1 LNFVDVEEAMVVLS
15 WALTIISMHDMKKNI
30 EPCYYGDYLQLDKVL
45 GAQHLQSTKY
55 GKPAHEEMLFI
66 VVHQVYELWFK
77 QVLHELN
84 AVIDAFN
91 QPTLQDQ
98 ALTQVVHRLQR
109 VIQIQR
115 LMNDQIAI
123 METMT
128 PQQFLSFRDYLVPAS
143 GFQSIQFKRLEISLG
158 LKREYRI
165 DFDKQS
171 FYNRLAED
179 DRALLEG
186 LEEKPSLFELVDQW
200 LARMPL
206 LKIDKFDFWEYYQT
220 ATNEMLAQDK
230 QTITTNSML
239 SDAEIRQELKDWEG
253 TKTNFDA
260 LFNEDQFNT
269 LREEG
274 KFRLSHDALLSAL
287 FIKQYSEEPI
297 FNLPFQLITAL
308 TEIDEQLTIWR
319 YRHAMMV
326 QRMLGTKIGTG
337 GSSGHHYLKKTTE
350 SNRIFLDFF
359 NMATFLLPKDALPS
373 LPEDVKRHLGFY
385 LKAS

>member
-1 LNFVDVEEAMVVLS
+1 MVVLS
-15 WALTIISMHDMKKNI
+15 WALTTKSMHDMKKNI

-91 QPTLQDQ
+91 QPTVQDQ

-171 FYNRLAED
+171 FYNRLTED

-220 ATNEMLAQDK
+220 ATNAMLAQDK

-239 SDAEIRQELKDWEG
+239 SEAEIRQELKDWEG
-253 TKTNFDA
+253 TKTNFDT
-260 LFNEDQFNT
+260 LFNEDKFNT
-269 LREEG
+269 LRKEG

-373 LPEDVKRHLGFY
+373 LPEEVKRHLGFY

>member
-1 LNFVDVEEAMVVLS
+1 
-15 WALTIISMHDMKKNI
+15 MKKNI
-30 EPCYYGDYLQLDKVL
+30 EPCYYGDYLGLDKVL
-45 GAQHLQSTKY
+45 GAQKLQSTKY
-55 GKPAHEEMLFI
+55 GEPAHDEMLFI
-66 VVHQVYELWFK
+66 IVHQVYELWFK

-84 AVIDAFN
+84 TVIDTFN
-91 QPTLQDQ
+91 QPSVKDQKLTL
-98 ALTQVVHRLQR
+98 VVHRLHR
-109 VIQIQR
+109 IIQIQK

-158 LKREYRI
+158 LKREFRI

-171 FYNRLAED
+171 FYNRLTTED
-179 DRALLEG
+179 RSLLEA

-206 LKIDKFDFWEYYQT
+206 LKIDDFDFWDYYKK
-220 ATNEMLAQDK
+220 ATDEMLNDDK
-230 QTITTNSML
+230 QIIEQNGML
-239 SDAEIRQELKDWEG
+239 SERERMQEMKDWQG
-253 TKTNFDA
+253 TKENFDA
-260 LFNEDQFNT
+260 LFNNT
-269 LREEG
+269 HYDGLRAAG
-274 KFRLSHDALLSAL
+274 KFRLSHDAMLSAL

-350 SNRIFLDFF
+350 SNRVFLDFF
-359 NMATFLLPKDALPS
+359 NMATFLLPKTALPE
-373 LPEDVKRHLGFY
+373 LPDSVRRYLGFY
-385 LKAS
+385 LQ

>member
-1 LNFVDVEEAMVVLS
+1 
-15 WALTIISMHDMKKNI
+15 MKKNI
-30 EPCYYGDYLQLDKVL
+30 EPCYYGDYLQLDKIL
-45 GAQHLQSTKY
+45 GAQDLESEKY
-55 GKPAHEEMLFI
+55 GDAAHEEMLFI
-66 VVHQVYELWFK
+66 IVHQVYELWFK

-84 AVIDAFN
+84 AVIDTFN
-91 QPTLQDQ
+91 QETVKDQQLTL
-98 ALTQVVHRLQR
+98 VVHRLQR
-109 VIQIQR
+109 VIQIQK

-158 LKREYRI
+158 LKRDFRI

-171 FYNRLAED
+171 FYNRLTNK
-179 DRALLEG
+179 DRALLET
-186 LEEKPSLFELVDQW
+186 LESKPSLFELVDKW
-200 LARMPL
+200 LSRMPL
-206 LKIDKFDFWEYYQT
+206 LKTEGFDFWQYYKD
-220 ATNEMLAQDK
+220 AADEMLKDDHH
-230 QTITTNSML
+230 TISTSDML
-239 SDAEIRQELKDWEG
+239 SDTERRQELKDLQATME
-253 TKTNFDA
+253 NFDA
-260 LFNEDQFNT
+260 LFDDTQFEK
-269 LREEG
+269 LRGEG
-274 KFRLSHDALLSAL
+274 KFRLSHKALLSAL

-350 SNRIFLDFF
+350 SNRIYLDFF
-359 NMATFLLPKDALPS
+359 NMATFLLPKSALPE
-373 LPEDVKRHLGFY
+373 LPETVRRRLGFY
-385 LKAS
+385 LQ

>member
-1 LNFVDVEEAMVVLS
+1 MKKNMNKG
-15 WALTIISMHDMKKNI
+15 ISDMKKNI
-30 EPCYYGDYLQLDKVL
+30 EPCYYGDYLQLDKIL
-45 GAQHLQSTKY
+45 GAQKLQSAKY
-55 GKPAHEEMLFI
+55 GEPAHEETLFI
-66 VVHQVYELWFK
+66 IVHQVYELWFK

-84 AVIDAFN
+84 TVIDTFN
-91 QPTLQDQ
+91 QETVKDQ
-98 ALTQVVHRLQR
+98 QLTQVVLRLQR

-158 LKREYRI
+158 LKREFRI
-165 DFDKQS
+165 DFDQQS
-171 FYNRLAED
+171 FYNRLNDED
-179 DRALLEG
+179 RSLLEG
-186 LEEKPSLFELVDQW
+186 LEKKPSLFELVDKW
-200 LARMPL
+200 LSRMPL
-206 LKIDKFDFWEYYQT
+206 LKTTDFDFWAYYKNAADEMLSDDQNT
-220 ATNEMLAQDK
+220 IATNE
-230 QTITTNSML
+230 TL
-239 SDAEIRQELKDWEG
+239 SDVEKRQEMKDWQS
-253 TKTNFDA
+253 TRDNFDA
-260 LFNEDQFNT
+260 LFEHQQYET

-274 KFRLSHDALLSAL
+274 TFRLSHKAMLSAL

-359 NMATFLLPKDALPS
+359 NMATFLLPKHALPT
-373 LPEDVKRHLGFY
+373 LPDSVRKMLGFY
-385 LKAS
+385 LT

>member
-1 LNFVDVEEAMVVLS
+1 MVVLS
-15 WALTIISMHDMKKNI
+15 WALTIVSMHNMKKNI

-171 FYNRLAED
+171 FYNRLTED

-239 SDAEIRQELKDWEG
+239 SEAEIRQELKDWEG

-260 LFNEDQFNT
+260 LFNEDKFNT

-373 LPEDVKRHLGFY
+373 LPEEIKRHLGFY

>member
-1 LNFVDVEEAMVVLS
+1 
-15 WALTIISMHDMKKNI
+15 MKKNI
-30 EPCYYGDYLQLDKVL
+30 EPCYYGDYLQLDKIL
-45 GAQHLQSTKY
+45 GAQKLQSAKY
-55 GKPAHEEMLFI
+55 GEPAHEETLFI
-66 VVHQVYELWFK
+66 IVHQVYELWFK

-84 AVIDAFN
+84 TVIDTFN
-91 QPTLQDQ
+91 QETVKDQ
-98 ALTQVVHRLQR
+98 QLTQVVLRLQR

-158 LKREYRI
+158 LKREFRI
-165 DFDKQS
+165 DFDQQS
-171 FYNRLAED
+171 FYNRLTDD

-186 LEEKPSLFELVDQW
+186 LENKPSLFELVDKW
-200 LARMPL
+200 LSRMPL
-206 LKIDKFDFWEYYQT
+206 LKTTDFDFWAYYKS
-220 ATNEMLAQDK
+220 AADEMLADDRDI
-230 QTITTNSML
+230 ITGNDTL
-239 SDAEIRQELKDWEG
+239 SDLDKRQEMKDWQS
-253 TKTNFDA
+253 TKDNFDA
-260 LFNEDQFNT
+260 LFEHQQYET

-274 KFRLSHDALLSAL
+274 KFRLSHEAMLSAL

-359 NMATFLLPKDALPS
+359 NMATFLLPKHALPI
-373 LPEDVKRHLGFY
+373 LPDSVRKRLGFY
-385 LKAS
+385 LN

>member
-1 LNFVDVEEAMVVLS
+1 
-15 WALTIISMHDMKKNI
+15 MKKNI
-30 EPCYYGDYLQLDKVL
+30 EPCYYGDYLQLDKIL
-45 GAQHLQSTKY
+45 GAQSLQSEKY
-55 GKPAHEEMLFI
+55 GEAAHEETLFI
-66 VVHQVYELWFK
+66 IVHQVYELWFK

-84 AVIDAFN
+84 AVIDTFH
-91 QPTLQDQ
+91 QDSVQDQ
-98 ALTQVVHRLQR
+98 QLPQVVLRLQR

-158 LKREYRI
+158 LKREFRI
-165 DFDKQS
+165 DFDQQS
-171 FYNRLAED
+171 FYNRLND
-179 DRALLEG
+179 KDRALLEG
-186 LEEKPSLFELVDQW
+186 LERKPSLFELVDKW
-200 LARMPL
+200 LSRMPL
-206 LKIDKFDFWEYYQT
+206 LKMEGFDFWEYYKS
-220 ATNEMLAQDK
+220 AADEMLQQDYD
-230 QTITTNSML
+230 TISTNTML
-239 SDAEIRQELKDWEG
+239 SESEQRQELKDWKA
-253 TKTNFDA
+253 TKENFDA
-260 LFNEDQFNT
+260 LFNQKQFEA
-269 LREEG
+269 LRTEG
-274 KFRLSHDALLSAL
+274 KFRLSHKALLSAL

-337 GSSGHHYLKKTTE
+337 GSSGHHYLKRTTE

-359 NMATFLLPKDALPS
+359 NMATFLLPKSALPD
-373 LPEDVKRHLGFY
+373 LPDAVKRKLGF
-385 LKAS
+385 

>member
-1 LNFVDVEEAMVVLS
+1 
-15 WALTIISMHDMKKNI
+15 MKKNI
-30 EPCYYGDYLQLDKVL
+30 EPCYYGDYLHLDKVL
-45 GAQHLQSTKY
+45 GAQELQSVKY
-55 GKPAHEEMLFI
+55 GEPAHEEMLFI
-66 VVHQVYELWFK
+66 IVHQVYELWFK

-84 AVIDAFN
+84 AVIDTFN
-91 QPTLQDQ
+91 QDTVKDQ
-98 ALTQVVHRLQR
+98 QLTQVVHRLHR

-158 LKREYRI
+158 LKREFRI

-171 FYNRLAED
+171 FYNRLNEN

-186 LEEKPSLFELVDQW
+186 LEEKPSLFDLIDKW
-200 LARMPL
+200 LSRMPL
-206 LKIDKFDFWEYYQT
+206 LKTDDFDFWQYYKT
-220 ATNEMLAQDK
+220 AADSMLQDDHH
-230 QTITTNSML
+230 TITTNTML
-239 SDAEIRQELKDWEG
+239 SDVEKRQELNDWQS
-253 TKTNFDA
+253 TKENFAA
-260 LFNEDQFNT
+260 LFDDEQFQQ
-269 LREEG
+269 LLKEG
-274 KFRLSHDALLSAL
+274 KFRLSHEALLSAL

-359 NMATFLLPKDALPS
+359 NMATFLLPKTALPD
-373 LPEDVKRHLGFY
+373 LPESIKRKLGFF
-385 LKAS
+385 LQ